1 MESTNCEALQA
12 RLSAVFSQEM
22 HVEVPSVETDLFDS
36 GILDSQRLVELLLHL
51 EQNFN
56 TRIEVEDLEI
66 ENFRC
71 IEKIATFILRRQ
83 GDLKTAQLSQV
94 SALSG

>member
-1 MESTNCEALQA
+1 MDSPNCETIQA
-12 RLSAVFSQEM
+12 RLSAVFSQEL

-51 EQNFN
+51 EQRFD

-83 GDLKTAQLSQV
+83 SDLKSQLSRV
-94 SALSG
+94 GALSG